1 MDTQPPLEDYALIG
15 DCETAALV
23 SRGGSIDW
31 LCWPRFDSSA
41 CFTALLGTRDHG
53 RWQLAPKGR
62 VTGSRRAY
70 QGDTLILETE
80 FRTAEGRVSVVDFM
94 PVRETDA
101 RASAVVRQVI
111 GHAGEVPMRME
122 LALRFDY
129 GRIVPWTSE
138 LEDKRR
144 RAVAGPHAA
153 ILQASVPVHEHDG
166 ALLAEFSIGQGRR
179 ESFVLSYEASHLPM
193 PERVEADAALQAT
206 EQFWLQWAGHGQHE
220 GEWKEAVTRSLL
232 TIKALTYKPTGGVL
246 AALTTSLPE
255 KIGGERNWDY
265 RYCWLRDTMFTLQS
279 LVSAGYRDEAEA
291 WSDWLLRAVA
301 GKPCQIQ
308 PLYGLSG
315 EHRTP
320 EMELSW
326 LPGYHASQPVRIG
339 NAAYDQYQVDVF
351 GSVMDT
357 LHVARE
363 CGLALHEAS
372 SGLQTQLMKQLEQQ
386 WQQPD
391 EGIWE
396 VRSDPQHFVHSKLM
410 CWVAFDRAIRAAEKF
425 GLEGPLDRW
434 RKLRAEIHAEVLERG
449 FDTRRDAFMQ
459 AYGSDA
465 LDAAVLL
472 IPLLG
477 FLPPD
482 DPRVL
487 STTRAIEQDLCRD
500 GLVLRYDTEK
510 SDDGLSG
517 EEGAFLACSFWLADN
532 MILQGRRDD
541 ARRLFEKILA
551 LRNDVGLLA
560 EQYDFKDGRLVG
572 NFPQAFSHFSLIDT
586 AFRFGGGG
594 GTSEARDHQPN
605 LRGSRTGRDVQT

>member
-1 MDTQPPLEDYALIG
+1 
-15 DCETAALV
+15 
-23 SRGGSIDW
+23 
-31 LCWPRFDSSA
+31 
-41 CFTALLGTRDHG
+41 
-53 RWQLAPKGR
+53 
-62 VTGSRRAY
+62 
-70 QGDTLILETE
+70 
-80 FRTAEGRVSVVDFM
+80 
-94 PVRETDA
+94 
-101 RASAVVRQVI
+101 
-111 GHAGEVPMRME
+111 ME

-138 LEDKRR
+138 IADKRLR
-144 RAVAGPHAA
+144 SVAGPHAA
-153 ILQASVPVHEHDG
+153 ILQASVPLRKRDG
-166 ALLAEFSIGQGRR
+166 ALLAEFSIGKGRR
-179 ESFVLSYEASHLPM
+179 ESFVLNYEASHLPM
-193 PERVEADAALQAT
+193 PERVDADAALLAT
-206 EQFWLQWAGHGQHE
+206 EQFWLQWAGHGQYD
-220 GEWKEAVTRSLL
+220 GDWQDAVKRSLI

-279 LVSAGYRDEAEA
+279 LVSAGYQDEAEA

-301 GKPCQIQ
+301 GQPCQIQ

-326 LPGYHASQPVRIG
+326 LPGYQDSKPVRTG
-339 NAAYDQYQVDVF
+339 NAAYAQYQVDVF

-363 CGLALHEAS
+363 CGLELHEAS
-372 SGLQTQLMKQLEQQ
+372 SGLQTQLMQQLEQQ
-386 WQQPD
+386 WQKPD

-425 GLEGPLDRW
+425 GLEGPIDRW

-449 FDTRRDAFMQ
+449 FDTRREAFMQ

-482 DPRVL
+482 DARVL
-487 STTRAIEQDLCRD
+487 STTRAIERDLCRD
-500 GLVLRYDTEK
+500 GLVLRYDTDK
-510 SDDGLSG
+510 SDDGLPG
-517 EEGAFLACSFWLADN
+517 GEGAFLACSFWLADN
-532 MILQGRRDD
+532 MILQGRRDE
-541 ARRLFEKILA
+541 ARHLFEKILA

-560 EQYDFKDGRLVG
+560 EQYDVEDGRLVG

-586 AFRFGGGG
+586 AFRFVNGG
-594 GTSEARDHQPN
+594 GTPEARD
-605 LRGSRTGRDVQT
+605 